1 MSGAFNKGDDSTE
14 EHQHNIVLRTPLD
27 STSTTSDFMKI
38 KSDTS
43 EASPDNR
50 SVASSRKLVTQLSR
64 VNSLL
69 NGEISCDSEDTDE
82 GCMIANKSTSN
93 LSKSKQAVGAVR
105 FPPSDSKNEDNRL
118 NDDNSDGVDSI
129 AEPTITEDTSSNFWE
144 YATALDTVDIST
156 TKVIVCTPENL
167 RTSLVG
173 ALFILLSQMT
183 LNKHVYLIGW
193 MGKSVSQRCYPVQQL
208 QQ

>member
-1 MSGAFNKGDDSTE
+1 
-14 EHQHNIVLRTPLD
+14 
-27 STSTTSDFMKI
+27 
-38 KSDTS
+38 
-43 EASPDNR
+43 
-50 SVASSRKLVTQLSR
+50 
-64 VNSLL
+64 
-69 NGEISCDSEDTDE
+69 
-82 GCMIANKSTSN
+82 MIANKSTSN
-93 LSKSKQAVGAVR
+93 LSKSKQAVGTVR
-105 FPPSDSKNEDNRL
+105 LPPSDSKNEDKGL